1 MKRRSTIGLTGV
13 GAIAALVLAACGGGG
28 SSTTPSSPAA
38 TSYNQGVNSIVHSS
52 TAKGGTITYDLTN
65 VPDSFDPGNTYYAY
79 MWNFTRLYATPLMTY
94 KSTPGAGG
102 NTLVP
107 GLATGPGVQSD
118 GGLTWTYHI
127 KPGVVM
133 SDGQTVTS
141 AFVKY
146 AVERSFAK
154 SVLVNG
160 PSYFQ
165 VLLKPQTPAYPGPYK
180 DKADGDM
187 ALQSVTTPNST
198 TIVFHLLHPFAD
210 FNYIVAIPQTAPIPP
225 NKDTGATYQTD
236 PVSSG
241 PYMFSSFSLNKQV
254 TLVPNPHWKA
264 SDDPQVSQLASKI
277 IVNENVN
284 AQDIDNRTLAGDIQ
298 VNMAGTGVQ
307 AASRSKILLNNT
319 YKANADNPITGFM
332 WFAYLNTKVAPM
344 NNVHCREAVEYAADK
359 TTLQDAYGGPVLG
372 GAIGSTAMP
381 PNIIGYQS
389 FDLYKALSDPGG
401 DLAAAKQQLSLC
413 GHPKGFTTGIAYR
426 SDRPT
431 EAAAAQALQ
440 AGLARVGITGQLKGY
455 PSGAYYSTYAGVPAY
470 VHSHDLGIS
479 FGGWAADFPDAWGW
493 FDEIAN
499 GNAIATA
506 GNTNIEE
513 LNDPVVNNLLNKFQL
528 TSDQA
533 TRNAYANEIDHQIM
547 SDAAFLPIVY
557 AKALDYRPPNLTNV
571 YIQKYYGM
579 YNYGTLGLKS

>member
-13 GAIAALVLAACGGGG
+13 GAVAALFLAACGGGG

-38 TSYNQGVNSIVHSS
+38 TSYNQGVSSIVHSS

-187 ALQSVTTPNST
+187 ALQSVTTPNAT
-198 TIVFHLLHPFAD
+198 TIEFHLAHPFAD

-225 NKDTGATYQTD
+225 NKDTGATYQTN

-254 TLVPNPHWKA
+254 TLVDNPHWKA

-307 AASRSKILLNNT
+307 AATRSKILLNNT

-332 WFAYLNTKVAPM
+332 WFAYLNTHVAPM
-344 NNVHCREAVEYAADK
+344 NNVHCREAVEFAADK

-389 FDLYKALSDPGG
+389 FDLYKALSDPAG
-401 DLAAAKQQLSLC
+401 DLA
-413 GHPKGFTTGIAYR
+413 
-426 SDRPT
+426 
-431 EAAAAQALQ
+431 
-440 AGLARVGITGQLKGY
+440 
-455 PSGAYYSTYAGVPAY
+455 
-470 VHSHDLGIS
+470 
-479 FGGWAADFPDAWGW
+479 
-493 FDEIAN
+493 
-499 GNAIATA
+499 
-506 GNTNIEE
+506 
-513 LNDPVVNNLLNKFQL
+513 
-528 TSDQA
+528 
-533 TRNAYANEIDHQIM
+533 
-547 SDAAFLPIVY
+547 
-557 AKALDYRPPNLTNV
+557 
-571 YIQKYYGM
+571 
-579 YNYGTLGLKS
+579 